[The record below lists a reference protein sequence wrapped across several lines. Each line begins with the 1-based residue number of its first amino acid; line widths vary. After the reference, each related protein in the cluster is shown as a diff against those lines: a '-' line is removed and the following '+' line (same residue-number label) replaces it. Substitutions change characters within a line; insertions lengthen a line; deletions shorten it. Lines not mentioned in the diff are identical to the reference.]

1 MPITENAINELVRLA
16 AYAETNDLLVKRH
29 ELALRTALARGYAR
43 PERAWIGLAAAACIQ
58 GKHDECIRCVRAA
71 VDLAARD
78 TVIVAT
84 GVALLSDI
92 GELDQAEKLG
102 EQLKAIVDLNGGDWP
117 WLLAN
122 LHLRAL
128 NFEDAIKMMQ
138 RFGADDGDQSIALTE
153 QLLAVTN
160 RHHVSLEKRRELV
173 KFAVH
178 TVRAQ
183 GCAIKQTALEDFGD
197 GGARFEMYID
207 VSPSRCG
214 EINQVIAEALCERFE
229 DPAPEVVTFACR
241 PVESYEFN
249 GKFVPVHR

>member
-1 MPITENAINELVRLA
+1 MRLA
-16 AYAETNDLLVKRH
+16 AYAQTNDLLVKRH
-29 ELALRTALARGYAR
+29 ELALRAALARGSAR
-43 PERAWIGLAAAACIQ
+43 PELAWIGLAAAACIQ
-58 GKHDECIRCVRAA
+58 GKHDECMRCVRAA

-78 TVIVAT
+78 AIIIAT
-84 GVALLSDI
+84 GIALLSDI
-92 GELDQAEKLG
+92 GELDQAEKLS
-102 EQLKAIVDLNGGDWP
+102 EQLQAIVEPDDRDWI

-138 RFGADDGDQSIALTE
+138 RFGADADEQSILLTK
-153 QLLAVTN
+153 QLLEVAN

-173 KFAVH
+173 KVALH

-197 GGARFEMYID
+197 TGARFEFYVD

-214 EINQVIAEALCERFE
+214 EINQVIAEVLCERFD
-229 DPAPEVVTFACR
+229 DPVPEVVTFACR
-241 PVESYEFN
+241 PVESYEFH
-249 GKFVPVHR
+249 GKFVPVQR